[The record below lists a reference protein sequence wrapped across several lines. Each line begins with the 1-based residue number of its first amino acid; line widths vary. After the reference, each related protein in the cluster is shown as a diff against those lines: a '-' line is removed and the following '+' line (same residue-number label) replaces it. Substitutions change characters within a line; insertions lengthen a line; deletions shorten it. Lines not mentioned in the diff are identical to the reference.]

1 MSKTRK
7 IAFLGLGAAL
17 ALILSYVEMLL
28 PPIWSAVPGIK
39 MGLPNI
45 VTVFFLYRFSAK
57 ETVAVSVTRI
67 LLAAILFGNVMT
79 LSYSLA
85 GAGLSLALMIL
96 LKKTDVFSAVGVSI
110 AGGVTH
116 NLGQIIVAILVM
128 ETIQIGYYMIVLAL
142 TGTFAGILVGI
153 AGTLMLTYIPKK

>member
-45 VTVFFLYRFSAK
+45 VAVFFLYRFSAK

-110 AGGVTH
+110 AGGVAH

-153 AGTLMLTYIPKK
+153 AGTLMLKYIPKK

>member
-57 ETVAVSVTRI
+57 ETVAVSIPWQPDRSLRSPVMCRSPATPP
-67 LLAAILFGNVMT
+67 AAMV
-79 LSYSLA
+79 A
-85 GAGLSLALMIL
+85 
-96 LKKTDVFSAVGVSI
+96 VSARRV
-110 AGGVTH
+110 H
-116 NLGQIIVAILVM
+116 
-128 ETIQIGYYMIVLAL
+128 
-142 TGTFAGILVGI
+142 
-153 AGTLMLTYIPKK
+153 

>member
-67 LLAAILFGNVMT
+67 LLAALLFGNVM
-79 LSYSLA
+79 LRIDLYEN
-85 GAGLSLALMIL
+85 
-96 LKKTDVFSAVGVSI
+96 K
-110 AGGVTH
+110 
-116 NLGQIIVAILVM
+116 
-128 ETIQIGYYMIVLAL
+128 
-142 TGTFAGILVGI
+142 
-153 AGTLMLTYIPKK
+153 

>member
-1 MSKTRK
+1 M
-7 IAFLGLGAAL
+7 
-17 ALILSYVEMLL
+17 
-28 PPIWSAVPGIK
+28 
-39 MGLPNI
+39 
-45 VTVFFLYRFSAK
+45 
-57 ETVAVSVTRI
+57 SVTRI

-110 AGGVTH
+110 AGGVAH

-153 AGTLMLTYIPKK
+153 AGTLMLKYIPKK